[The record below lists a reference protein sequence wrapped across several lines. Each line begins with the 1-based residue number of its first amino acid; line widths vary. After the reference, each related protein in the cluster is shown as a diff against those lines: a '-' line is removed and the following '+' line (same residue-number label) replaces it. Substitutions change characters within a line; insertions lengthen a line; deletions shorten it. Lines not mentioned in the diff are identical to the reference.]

1 MSKNFITL
9 VEYRTQ
15 FPERKTPT
23 LTEELLE
30 ILKYRIGRENATF
43 IIKKLGELRFF
54 RFPAYLDQLMAISL
68 LTVGAIPETAE
79 FTVEFWDSLD
89 SFCASLV
96 QFFSTDDGKRM
107 RPSGPT
113 GTTLGNLSATN
124 PLAWEQAPR
133 KRGGR
138 RKTQY

>member
-1 MSKNFITL
+1 MSKLRTL

-23 LTEELLE
+23 LTEELFGNSKISSDEKMQLLLSE
-30 ILKYRIGRENATF
+30 VGRIK
-43 IIKKLGELRFF
+43 IF

-68 LTVGAIPETAE
+68 LTVGTNSETAE

-96 QFFSTDDGKRM
+96 QFFSTDDGR
-107 RPSGPT
+107 
-113 GTTLGNLSATN
+113 
-124 PLAWEQAPR
+124 E
-133 KRGGR
+133 
-138 RKTQY
+138 